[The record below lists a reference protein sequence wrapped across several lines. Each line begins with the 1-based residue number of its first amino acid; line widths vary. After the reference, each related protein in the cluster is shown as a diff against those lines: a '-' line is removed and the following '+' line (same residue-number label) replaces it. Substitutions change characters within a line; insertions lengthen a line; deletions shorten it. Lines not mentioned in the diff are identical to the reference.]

1 MKRHYYFLL
10 MMLAMGVVSC
20 DFSAKQK
27 TDNNTTVVDSQEMV
41 VDSSDIA
48 IPEQTPTDLSE
59 CDMAMLDK
67 GKLFFYNSEK
77 QILMPYEAETDSV
90 VNSVFVGDK
99 LYYCVPENGK
109 IVLKS
114 IQLDVPDA
122 QPVKEVDWGLDF
134 EKCVTETYETVSPL
148 CYYAGRNM
156 LGLWHEFSWES
167 YSLSEQKLFNL
178 DTKEITDWNWEEW
191 EQEELA
197 QQNHE
202 GEEQTEENY
211 TFDPVKDELK
221 DYLIQKED
229 GNYWF
234 VDGIEHVCLTDKIDF
249 NAYLSDPS
257 YASEREFNYLSSS
270 PDNLKVLYMAILEWG
285 DYPHGPLCVS
295 SIDGTYQVALE
306 DTDCSDYKA
315 QWLSDGS
322 LVYVGYERIGPDE
335 GISKWDNCVPVVKRV
350 YPDGTWESF
359 FRGNDFQLRMP

>member
-1 MKRHYYFLL
+1 MKRLYYFLL
-10 MMLAMGVVSC
+10 MMLAMGIVSC

-27 TDNNTTVVDSQEMV
+27 TDKTTTEVDNHEMV

-48 IPEQTPTDLSE
+48 IPEQAPTDLPE
-59 CDMAMLDK
+59 CDMALLDK
-67 GKLFFYNSEK
+67 GKLFFYNSEM
-77 QILMPYEAETDSV
+77 QTLMPYEAETDSV

-99 LYYCVPENGK
+99 LYYCVPENSK
-109 IVLKS
+109 MVLKS

-122 QPVKEVDWGLDF
+122 QPVKEADWGLDF
-134 EKCVTETYETVSPL
+134 EKCVTETYGTVSPL

-156 LGLWHEFSWES
+156 LGLWHEFSWDS
-167 YSLSEQKLFNL
+167 YSLSQQKLFNL
-178 DTKEITDWNWEEW
+178 DTKEITDWNWKEW

-221 DYLIQKED
+221 DYLVQKED